1 MPRPD
6 CGSRRSADLA
16 GRAVALSGDIPTIFD
31 APLARHHRLVGS
43 WVAASAPTATTF
55 TRPLVRRHIE
65 RVFGAAVRDIL
76 QPVDL
81 ADLRVTV
88 LGGGEVLPSALVVT
102 CDSVGQLDLGWIE
115 DSEAP
120 LPWRAAAYV
129 AIEEMLG
136 RVLPV
141 FGYQDLFDEIA
152 CYYWDGATD
161 DDAARAALIAC
172 HGADEDDL
180 EHKALPSTMN
190 ARRPGWMIATN
201 VSPSADLPVALR
213 QLLDRVRQSH
223 DSLADMSPDCDAWHV
238 DFEIVRDHLPG
249 LEECSHLPPL
259 TLVPVEQFA
268 CEVDDVGR
276 HGMETGF
283 MDVAGLYPLPDAD
296 RIDGWFA
303 SLRLSARFLCAVQDL
318 LRFDPSNT

>member
-1 MPRPD
+1 M
-6 CGSRRSADLA
+6 
-16 GRAVALSGDIPTIFD
+16 
-31 APLARHHRLVGS
+31 
-43 WVAASAPTATTF
+43 
-55 TRPLVRRHIE
+55 
-65 RVFGAAVRDIL
+65 RDIL

-88 LGGGEVLPSALVVT
+88 LGGDEVLPSAFVVT

-115 DSEAP
+115 DSDAP
-120 LPWRAAAYV
+120 ISWRAAAYAAV
-129 AIEEMLG
+129 EAMLG

-161 DDAARAALIAC
+161 DEAAREALIAC
-172 HGADEDDL
+172 YGADEDDL
-180 EHKALPSTMN
+180 EHQSLPSTMN
-190 ARRPGWMIATN
+190 ARRPAWMIAAN
-201 VSPSADLPVALR
+201 GSPSADLPVALR
-213 QLLDRVRQSH
+213 QLLDGVRQSH
-223 DSLADMSPDCDAWHV
+223 DALAVVPPDSDAWHV
-238 DFEIVRDHLPG
+238 NFEIVREHLPA

-276 HGMETGF
+276 HGMEIGF
-283 MDVAGLYPLPDAD
+283 MDVAGLYPLNDAA

-303 SLRLSARFLCAVQDL
+303 SLRLGTRFLCAVQDL
-318 LRFDPSNT
+318 LRFDPSNA